1 MKNLKE
7 FINLAFVKK
16 LGKKPNISYRST
28 QDELEPGYNPM
39 TGKTDLNVN
48 ALAKKVRETKFT
60 KKYDDNPA
68 LKGGQNNLPDALQ
81 KGIINKS
88 QNEHHLKNNPD
99 AKYVA
104 TAAPNGWFDVWEGE
118 TFDITGENG
127 VLVGKFK
134 TMKDAKDY
142 ADTKN
147 AEQGKLEEEFEYSD
161 LAKASLEKIK
171 QIKDRRAKANQPQ
184 KSDPTIAQRGGHDK
198 VYKDLLNMPI
208 KEDAN
213 KIIALEKERER
224 LMADMEQEAE
234 LEGGSIADEYGVKLD
249 RIDSAIEKLKG
260 SKKQYK
266 VLSPSELD
274 RLATI
279 KR

>member
-7 FINLAFVKK
+7 LINLAFANR
-16 LGKKPNISYRST
+16 LGKKSSTPYRSA
-28 QDELEPGYNPM
+28 QDEFEPGYNPM

-68 LKGGQNNLPDALQ
+68 LKGGQKDLPDALQ
-81 KGIINKS
+81 KGIINKP

-118 TFDITGENG
+118 AFAEFSGDG

-142 ADTKN
+142 ANTKN
-147 AEQGKLEEEFEYSD
+147 AEQGKLEEEIDVNDPFLVRMRAD
-161 LAKASLEKIK
+161 KIK
-171 QIKDRRAKANQPQ
+171 REKEANAPKPEKSTNPNYKAIKNASK
-184 KSDPTIAQRGGHDK
+184 
-198 VYKDLLNMPI
+198 I
-208 KEDAN
+208 KF
-213 KIIALEKERER
+213 LEKEKAQVMSDMENDPDIEPTGGPV
-224 LMADMEQEAE
+224 ADM
-234 LEGGSIADEYGVKLD
+234 YGDQLNK
-249 RIDSAIEKLKG
+249 IDNAIEKLK
-260 SKKQYK
+260 K
-266 VLSPSELD
+266 
-274 RLATI
+274 
-279 KR
+279 

>member
-1 MKNLKE
+1 MKDLKE
-7 FINLAFVKK
+7 LINLAFANRK
-16 LGKKPNISYRST
+16 GKKSPTPYRSS
-28 QDELEPGYNPM
+28 QDEFEPGYNPM

-68 LKGGQNNLPDALQ
+68 LKGGQKDLPDALQ
-81 KGIINKS
+81 KGIINKP

-142 ADTKN
+142 ANSKN
-147 AEQGKLEEEFEYSD
+147 AEQGKLEE
-161 LAKASLEKIK
+161 K
-171 QIKDRRAKANQPQ
+171 KD
-184 KSDPTIAQRGGHDK
+184 
-198 VYKDLLNMPI
+198 YL

-234 LEGGSIADEYGVKLD
+234 PEGGPIADEYGAKLD
-249 RIDSAIEKLKG
+249 RINKALAKLKG
-260 SKKQYK
+260 TKQQYK
-266 VLSPSELD
+266 VLSTAELNK
-274 RLATI
+274 LATI
-279 KR
+279 KK

>member
-7 FINLAFVKK
+7 LINLAFAKRSNE
-16 LGKKPNISYRST
+16 KPKGNYRST
-28 QDELEPGYNPM
+28 QSEFEPGYNPM
-39 TGKTDLNVN
+39 TGRTNLNVN

-68 LKGGQNNLPDALQ
+68 LKGGQKNLPDALQ
-81 KGIINKS
+81 NGIINKA

-142 ADTKN
+142 ANAKN
-147 AEQGKLEEEFEYSD
+147 AEQGKLEEE
-161 LAKASLEKIK
+161 
-171 QIKDRRAKANQPQ
+171 
-184 KSDPTIAQRGGHDK
+184 DK
-198 VYKDLLNMPI
+198 
-208 KEDAN
+208 E
-213 KIIALEKERER
+213 
-224 LMADMEQEAE
+224 
-234 LEGGSIADEYGVKLD
+234 
-249 RIDSAIEKLKG
+249 
-260 SKKQYK
+260 YK
-266 VLSPSELD
+266 VLSTAELD
-274 RLATI
+274 KIASLPPTDPRFRKDRRHKKLMNKINA
-279 KR
+279 KV

>member
-7 FINLAFVKK
+7 LINLAFAKRSNE
-16 LGKKPNISYRST
+16 KPKGNYRST
-28 QDELEPGYNPM
+28 QSEFEPGYNPM

-68 LKGGQNNLPDALQ
+68 LKGGQKNLPDALQ
-81 KGIINKS
+81 NGIINKA

-142 ADTKN
+142 ANAKN
-147 AEQGKLEEEFEYSD
+147 AEQGKLESPKNY
-161 LAKASLEKIK
+161 L
-171 QIKDRRAKANQPQ
+171 
-184 KSDPTIAQRGGHDK
+184 
-198 VYKDLLNMPI
+198 

-213 KIIALEKERER
+213 KIIALEKKRER
-224 LMADMEQEAE
+224 LLADMEQEAE
-234 LEGGSIADEYGVKLD
+234 PEGGPIADEYGIKLD
-249 RIDSAIEKLKG
+249 RIDKALEKLKG

-266 VLSPSELD
+266 VLSTAELD
-274 RLATI
+274 KLATI
-279 KR
+279 KK

>member
-1 MKNLKE
+1 MINLKE
-7 FINLAFVKK
+7 LINLAFANK
-16 LGKKPNISYRST
+16 LGRKSPTPYRSS
-28 QDELEPGYNPM
+28 QDEFEPGYNPM

-68 LKGGQNNLPDALQ
+68 LKGGQKDLPDALQ
-81 KGIINKS
+81 KGIINKP

-118 TFDITGENG
+118 TFAEFSGDG

-142 ADTKN
+142 ANIKN
-147 AEQGKLEEEFEYSD
+147 SEQGKLEAPKNY
-161 LAKASLEKIK
+161 L
-171 QIKDRRAKANQPQ
+171 
-184 KSDPTIAQRGGHDK
+184 
-198 VYKDLLNMPI
+198 

-234 LEGGSIADEYGVKLD
+234 PEGGSTADKYGVKLD
-249 RIDSAIEKLKG
+249 RIDKALAKLKG
-260 SKKQYK
+260 TKKQYK
-266 VLSPSELD
+266 VLSTAELD
-274 RLATI
+274 KLATI

>member
-7 FINLAFVKK
+7 FINLAFAKK
-16 LGKKPNISYRST
+16 LGKKSNTPYKST

-48 ALAKKVRETKFT
+48 ALARKVRETKFT

-68 LKGGQNNLPDALQ
+68 LKGGQKDLPDALQ

-142 ADTKN
+142 ANIKN
-147 AEQGKLEEEFEYSD
+147 GEQGKLEEEFEYSD
-161 LAKASLEKIK
+161 SAKASLEKIK
-171 QIKDRRAKANQPQ
+171 QIRDRRAKANQPK

-198 VYKDLLNMPI
+198 VYKDYL
-208 KEDAN
+208 KEDSN
-213 KIIALEKERER
+213 KIAALEKKHAR

-234 LEGGSIADEYGVKLD
+234 PEGGPIADEYGAKLD
-249 RIDSAIEKLKG
+249 SIDKALEKLKG
-260 SKKQYK
+260 TKKQYK
-266 VLSPSELD
+266 VLSTAELD
-274 RLATI
+274 KLARI
-279 KR
+279 KI

>member
-1 MKNLKE
+1 MKDLKE
-7 FINLAFVKK
+7 LINLAFTNK
-16 LGKKPNISYRST
+16 LGKKSPKPYRSN
-28 QDELEPGYNPM
+28 QDEFEPGYNPM
-39 TGKTDLNVN
+39 TGKTDLNIN

-68 LKGGQNNLPDALQ
+68 LKGGQKDLPDALQ

-118 TFDITGENG
+118 PFDITGENG

-147 AEQGKLEEEFEYSD
+147 AEQGKLEEE
-161 LAKASLEKIK
+161 
-171 QIKDRRAKANQPQ
+171 
-184 KSDPTIAQRGGHDK
+184 DK
-198 VYKDLLNMPI
+198 
-208 KEDAN
+208 E
-213 KIIALEKERER
+213 
-224 LMADMEQEAE
+224 
-234 LEGGSIADEYGVKLD
+234 
-249 RIDSAIEKLKG
+249 
-260 SKKQYK
+260 YK
-266 VLSPSELD
+266 VLSKDELEKLAGRPPTHPAHKKD
-274 RLATI
+274 RRYKKLMKNKDA
-279 KR
+279 KV

>member
-1 MKNLKE
+1 MKDLKE
-7 FINLAFVKK
+7 LINLAFTNK
-16 LGKKPNISYRST
+16 LGKKSPKPYRSN
-28 QDELEPGYNPM
+28 QDEFEPGYNPM

-68 LKGGQNNLPDALQ
+68 LKGGQKDLPDALQ

-118 TFDITGENG
+118 TFAEFSGDG

-134 TMKDAKDY
+134 TMKDARDY
-142 ADTKN
+142 ANIKN
-147 AEQGKLEEEFEYSD
+147 SEQGKLEAPKNY
-161 LAKASLEKIK
+161 L
-171 QIKDRRAKANQPQ
+171 
-184 KSDPTIAQRGGHDK
+184 
-198 VYKDLLNMPI
+198 

-234 LEGGSIADEYGVKLD
+234 PGGGPIADEYGAKLD
-249 RIDSAIEKLKG
+249 RIDNALAKLKG
-260 SKKQYK
+260 TQKQYK
-266 VLSPSELD
+266 VLSTAELD
-274 RLATI
+274 KLARI

>member
-7 FINLAFVKK
+7 LINLAFANR
-16 LGKKPNISYRST
+16 LGKKSSTPYRSA
-28 QDELEPGYNPM
+28 QDEFEPGYNPM
-39 TGKTDLNVN
+39 TGRTDLNVN

-60 KKYDDNPA
+60 KEYDDNPA
-68 LKGGQNNLPDALQ
+68 LKGGQKDLPDALQ

-142 ADTKN
+142 ANIKN
-147 AEQGKLEEEFEYSD
+147 TEQGKLEAPKNY
-161 LAKASLEKIK
+161 L
-171 QIKDRRAKANQPQ
+171 
-184 KSDPTIAQRGGHDK
+184 
-198 VYKDLLNMPI
+198 

-234 LEGGSIADEYGVKLD
+234 PEGGSTADKYGVKLD
-249 RIDSAIEKLKG
+249 RIDKALAKLKG
-260 SKKQYK
+260 TKKQYK
-266 VLSPSELD
+266 VLSTAELD
-274 RLATI
+274 KLATI

>member
-7 FINLAFVKK
+7 TTPDVNTDFSVGTDFSANLEEIINLAIANRF
-16 LGKKPNISYRST
+16 GKKSSKSYRSN

-68 LKGGQNNLPDALQ
+68 LKGGQKNLPDALQ
-81 KGIINKS
+81 KGIIDKT

-104 TAAPNGWFDVWEGE
+104 TAAPMGWFDVWEGE
-118 TFDITGENG
+118 PFAEFSGDG

-134 TMKDAKDY
+134 TMKDAKNY
-142 ADTKN
+142 ANTKN
-147 AEQGKLEEEFEYSD
+147 AEQGKLESPKNY
-161 LAKASLEKIK
+161 L
-171 QIKDRRAKANQPQ
+171 
-184 KSDPTIAQRGGHDK
+184 
-198 VYKDLLNMPI
+198 

-224 LMADMEQEAE
+224 LLADMEQEAE
-234 LEGGSIADEYGVKLD
+234 PEGGPIADEYGVKLD
-249 RIDSAIEKLKG
+249 RIDKALEKLKG

-266 VLSPSELD
+266 VLSTAELNK
-274 RLATI
+274 LATI
-279 KR
+279 KK

>member
-7 FINLAFVKK
+7 FINLTFAKK
-16 LGKKPNISYRST
+16 LGKKPNTSYRST

-142 ADTKN
+142 ANIKN
-147 AEQGKLEEEFEYSD
+147 GEQGKLESPKNY
-161 LAKASLEKIK
+161 L
-171 QIKDRRAKANQPQ
+171 
-184 KSDPTIAQRGGHDK
+184 
-198 VYKDLLNMPI
+198 

-224 LMADMEQEAE
+224 LIADMEQETE

-249 RIDSAIEKLKG
+249 RIDTAIEKLKG
-260 SKKQYK
+260 LKKQYK

>member
-7 FINLAFVKK
+7 LINLAFANR
-16 LGKKPNISYRST
+16 LGKKSSTPYRSA
-28 QDELEPGYNPM
+28 QDEFEPGYNPM

-68 LKGGQNNLPDALQ
+68 LKGGQKDLPDALQ
-81 KGIINKS
+81 QGILNKS

-118 TFDITGENG
+118 AFAKFSGDG

-142 ADTKN
+142 ANIKN
-147 AEQGKLEEEFEYSD
+147 IEQGKLEAPKNY
-161 LAKASLEKIK
+161 L
-171 QIKDRRAKANQPQ
+171 
-184 KSDPTIAQRGGHDK
+184 
-198 VYKDLLNMPI
+198 

-234 LEGGSIADEYGVKLD
+234 PEGGSTADKYGVKLD
-249 RIDSAIEKLKG
+249 RIDKALAKLKG
-260 SKKQYK
+260 TKKQYK
-266 VLSPSELD
+266 VLSTAELD
-274 RLATI
+274 KLATI

>member
-1 MKNLKE
+1 MKNLRE
-7 FINLAFVKK
+7 LINLAFANR
-16 LGKKPNISYRST
+16 LGKKSSTPYRSA
-28 QDELEPGYNPM
+28 QDEFEPGYNPM

-68 LKGGQNNLPDALQ
+68 LKGGQKDLPDALQ

-142 ADTKN
+142 ANIKN
-147 AEQGKLEEEFEYSD
+147 SEQGKLEAPKNY
-161 LAKASLEKIK
+161 L
-171 QIKDRRAKANQPQ
+171 
-184 KSDPTIAQRGGHDK
+184 
-198 VYKDLLNMPI
+198 

-234 LEGGSIADEYGVKLD
+234 PEGGSTADKYGVKLD
-249 RIDSAIEKLKG
+249 RIDKALAKLKG
-260 SKKQYK
+260 TKKPYK
-266 VLSPSELD
+266 VLSTAELD
-274 RLATI
+274 KLATI

>member
-7 FINLAFVKK
+7 LINLAFANR
-16 LGKKPNISYRST
+16 LGKKSSTPYRSA
-28 QDELEPGYNPM
+28 QDEFEPGYNPM
-39 TGKTDLNVN
+39 TGRTDLNVN

-60 KKYDDNPA
+60 KEYDDNPA
-68 LKGGQNNLPDALQ
+68 LKGGQKDLPDALQ

-142 ADTKN
+142 ANIKN
-147 AEQGKLEEEFEYSD
+147 SEQGKLEAPKNY
-161 LAKASLEKIK
+161 L
-171 QIKDRRAKANQPQ
+171 
-184 KSDPTIAQRGGHDK
+184 
-198 VYKDLLNMPI
+198 

-234 LEGGSIADEYGVKLD
+234 PEGGSTADKYGVKLD
-249 RIDSAIEKLKG
+249 RIDKALAKLKG
-260 SKKQYK
+260 TKKQYK
-266 VLSPSELD
+266 VLSTAELD
-274 RLATI
+274 KLATI

>member
-1 MKNLKE
+1 MKDLKE
-7 FINLAFVKK
+7 LINLAFANRK
-16 LGKKPNISYRST
+16 GKKSPTPYRSS
-28 QDELEPGYNPM
+28 QDEFEPGYNPM
-39 TGKTDLNVN
+39 TGKTDLNIN

-68 LKGGQNNLPDALQ
+68 LKGGQKDLPDALQ

-142 ADTKN
+142 ANTKN
-147 AEQGKLEEEFEYSD
+147 AEQGKLEEE
-161 LAKASLEKIK
+161 
-171 QIKDRRAKANQPQ
+171 
-184 KSDPTIAQRGGHDK
+184 DK
-198 VYKDLLNMPI
+198 
-208 KEDAN
+208 E
-213 KIIALEKERER
+213 
-224 LMADMEQEAE
+224 
-234 LEGGSIADEYGVKLD
+234 
-249 RIDSAIEKLKG
+249 
-260 SKKQYK
+260 YK
-266 VLSPSELD
+266 VLSKDELEKLAGRPPTHPAHKKD
-274 RLATI
+274 RRHKKLMKKLNA
-279 KR
+279 KV

>member
-7 FINLAFVKK
+7 LINLAFAKRSNE
-16 LGKKPNISYRST
+16 KPKGNYRST
-28 QDELEPGYNPM
+28 QSEFEPGYNPM
-39 TGKTDLNVN
+39 TGRTDLNVN

-68 LKGGQNNLPDALQ
+68 LKGGQKNLPDALQ
-81 KGIINKS
+81 NGIINKA

-142 ADTKN
+142 ANAKN
-147 AEQGKLEEEFEYSD
+147 AEQGKLEEE
-161 LAKASLEKIK
+161 
-171 QIKDRRAKANQPQ
+171 
-184 KSDPTIAQRGGHDK
+184 DK
-198 VYKDLLNMPI
+198 
-208 KEDAN
+208 E
-213 KIIALEKERER
+213 
-224 LMADMEQEAE
+224 
-234 LEGGSIADEYGVKLD
+234 
-249 RIDSAIEKLKG
+249 
-260 SKKQYK
+260 YK
-266 VLSPSELD
+266 VLSTAELD
-274 RLATI
+274 KIASLPPTDPRFRKDRRHKKLMNKINA
-279 KR
+279 KV

>member
-7 FINLAFVKK
+7 LINLAFANR
-16 LGKKPNISYRST
+16 LGKKSSTPYRSS
-28 QDELEPGYNPM
+28 QDEFEPGYNPM

-60 KKYDDNPA
+60 KEYDDNPA
-68 LKGGQNNLPDALQ
+68 LKGGQKGLPDALQ

-142 ADTKN
+142 ANIKN
-147 AEQGKLEEEFEYSD
+147 TEQGKLEAPKNY
-161 LAKASLEKIK
+161 L
-171 QIKDRRAKANQPQ
+171 
-184 KSDPTIAQRGGHDK
+184 
-198 VYKDLLNMPI
+198 

-234 LEGGSIADEYGVKLD
+234 PEGGSTADKYGVKLD
-249 RIDSAIEKLKG
+249 RIDKALAKLKG
-260 SKKQYK
+260 TKKQYK
-266 VLSPSELD
+266 VLSTAELD
-274 RLATI
+274 KLATI

>member
-7 FINLAFVKK
+7 LINLAFANR
-16 LGKKPNISYRST
+16 LGKKSSTPYRSA
-28 QDELEPGYNPM
+28 QDEFEPGYNPM

-68 LKGGQNNLPDALQ
+68 LKGGQKDLPDALQ

-142 ADTKN
+142 ANIKN
-147 AEQGKLEEEFEYSD
+147 TEQGKLEAPKNY
-161 LAKASLEKIK
+161 L
-171 QIKDRRAKANQPQ
+171 
-184 KSDPTIAQRGGHDK
+184 
-198 VYKDLLNMPI
+198 

-234 LEGGSIADEYGVKLD
+234 PEGGSTADKYGVKLD
-249 RIDSAIEKLKG
+249 RIDKALAKLKG
-260 SKKQYK
+260 TKKQYK
-266 VLSPSELD
+266 VLSTAELD
-274 RLATI
+274 KLATI